1 MNVSPLATIAGDA
14 ALAVGLPPVYNFG
27 SFDSL
32 PLVEFV
38 PHKSLHPKRVIELL
52 KTDPTDGGEKGKP
65 KKPKGKQAVSE
76 WNQDQEQV
84 MSFSEH
90 ADVDNDAF
98 TMKLLELLDTQTAKD
113 YKPIEVDEYLL
124 KSLRYEEVYVLDYAH
139 FNTNMPKRYFK
150 NIVPDVAINM
160 CDNCCKFFIQDEYE
174 FAYMEL
180 GHCPF
185 CKNVEKDKGVKNVYG
200 SLADMH
206 N

>member
-1 MNVSPLATIAGDA
+1 
-14 ALAVGLPPVYNFG
+14 
-27 SFDSL
+27 
-32 PLVEFV
+32 
-38 PHKSLHPKRVIELL
+38 
-52 KTDPTDGGEKGKP
+52 
-65 KKPKGKQAVSE
+65 
-76 WNQDQEQV
+76 

-98 TMKLLELLDTQTAKD
+98 TMRLLDLLDQQASRE
-113 YKPIEVDEYLL
+113 YKPIDVDEYML
-124 KSLRYEEVYVLDYAH
+124 KAMRYEEVYVLDYSH
-139 FNTNMPKRYFK
+139 FNPNYPKRYFK

-160 CDNCCKFFIQDEYE
+160 CENCCKFFIQDEYE
-174 FAYMEL
+174 FAYMEQ